1 MLMCYGLFVFSV
13 HTAPFDSVQR
23 STEWRW
29 PSNNRTGG
37 EPAYQF
43 VGRGEDQIT
52 LNGVPMPAY
61 TGGPS
66 SLNMLREMA
75 ERGEPYLLMRGDGKV
90 LGYWLIASLN
100 ETASELIFD
109 GNAQKIEFQLTLK
122 RYDGRYSKYGKLAPL
137 LPLITR
143 LF

>member
-1 MLMCYGLFVFSV
+1 
-13 HTAPFDSVQR
+13 
-23 STEWRW
+23 
-29 PSNNRTGG
+29 
-37 EPAYQF
+37 
-43 VGRGEDQIT
+43 
-52 LNGVPMPAY
+52 
-61 TGGPS
+61 
-66 SLNMLREMA
+66 MLREMA

-109 GNAQKIEFQLTLK
+109 GNAQRIEFQLALK
-122 RYDGRYSKYGKLAPL
+122 RYDGRYSEYGKLAPL

>member
-43 VGRGEDQIT
+43 VGRGEDQII
-52 LNGVPMPAY
+52 LNGVLMPAY

-66 SLNMLREMA
+66 SLNMLRE
-75 ERGEPYLLMRGDGKV
+75 
-90 LGYWLIASLN
+90 
-100 ETASELIFD
+100 
-109 GNAQKIEFQLTLK
+109 KI
-122 RYDGRYSKYGKLAPL
+122 GRAHV
-137 LPLITR
+137 
-143 LF
+143 

>member
-1 MLMCYGLFVFSV
+1 
-13 HTAPFDSVQR
+13 
-23 STEWRW
+23 
-29 PSNNRTGG
+29 
-37 EPAYQF
+37 
-43 VGRGEDQIT
+43 
-52 LNGVPMPAY
+52 MPAY

-109 GNAQKIEFQLTLK
+109 GNAQRIEFQLALK
-122 RYDGRYSKYGKLAPL
+122 RYDGRYSESGKLAPL